1 MAIITIPKQ
10 ITKGEELVVIPRKIY
25 ERLLFKVELDRDLKK
40 ALEDVKKG
48 RLIGP
53 FSTAKEAIAALK
65 EARKK

>member
-1 MAIITIPKQ
+1 MRY
-10 ITKGEELVVIPRKIY
+10 KGEELVIIPRKIY